1 MELSDHATIAIL
13 RAAWVIDA
21 AAVLVLTRTALA
33 LLRYSDAHPSA
44 IGSTAGDLPAPDSR
58 LWMWRT
64 GGGARLLRFAWS
76 PAAVR
81 VPDSTVRRYVWVLRA
96 ATAVIAAALITMLL
110 ATARHPS
117 RRWNIVRQEQRRA
130 TEQGTS
136 TPHDQAGK
144 AGVRLASIPRG
155 SRVI

>member
-1 MELSDHATIAIL
+1 MELSDHATIMIL

-21 AAVLVLTRTALA
+21 AAVVVLTRTALA
-33 LLRYSDAHPSA
+33 LLRYSDAHPYAVGSA
-44 IGSTAGDLPAPDSR
+44 AGDLPAPGSR

-96 ATAVIAAALITMLL
+96 VTAVIVAALITMLL
-110 ATARHPS
+110 VTAPHPS
-117 RRWNIVRQEQRRA
+117 RRWNIVW
-130 TEQGTS
+130 QGTA
-136 TPHDQAGK
+136 TAGE
-144 AGVRLASIPRG
+144 ASLFDTC
-155 SRVI
+155 